1 MTAADLLAWWPQVVT
16 GLGGLGSGG
25 VISGYLT
32 HKRATREQT
41 DEVALSLVEQ
51 LRDELKA
58 VRAEQARERELC
70 EANLSS
76 LRHEVANYRT
86 ATQMLLMGIELAPDK
101 AAEVV
106 IRVRERLQAVPT
118 VG

>member
-70 EANLSS
+70 DRYLHRHVECHGRPRIGLARRRPDPG
-76 LRHEVANYRT
+76 LR
-86 ATQMLLMGIELAPDK
+86 Q
-101 AAEVV
+101 
-106 IRVRERLQAVPT
+106 
-118 VG
+118 